1 MGNKSRLI
9 CRRGLTLVEMT
20 IVLGLVIMVAT
31 TAMPSIMKIVD
42 ANAYAQAENLM
53 AAQLRGARATAVF
66 NRLYAGVHHQRI
78 DATAP
83 GSERLK
89 DRFVVAVL
97 TEGEETYN
105 SKSIYADG
113 DPIHVSGAG
122 WDEESGATDSD
133 AHQQFDNYDNTTGT
147 WNTSATLSFTM
158 SGDELPH
165 ASGKA
170 DYKVYMRWGRWNS
183 DGSGE
188 NDDPEWKMSSN
199 APVTVSH
206 AMDDSGQISHTI
218 LVDQTLA
225 SRRWVLLGEFPFTKE
240 GVAKVTVR
248 ANGTD
253 GTVVVGGVLLATN
266 SGLNAFAM
274 ATGQSLKRVPGSMA
288 FGELT
293 TSGFGG
299 TPGTYNGTTNSFASG
314 VFDGGAY
321 DPVNEQSNDFTSFSV
336 VFSPHGMLSSLP
348 NGQRVLLS
356 NTLVE
361 GSKRL
366 WDKTVANK
374 IDAQGTTWGEPGA
387 SVITM
392 FNYAKFRTARDD
404 GVSFLNKTARLIP
417 VNVHM
422 GELIRE

>member
-9 CRRGLTLVEMT
+9 RQRGLTLVEMT

-31 TAMPSIMKIVD
+31 AAMPSIMKIVD

-66 NRLYAGVHHQRI
+66 NQLYSGVHHQRI
-78 DATAP
+78 DTTAR
-83 GSERLK
+83 GNERLK

-97 TEGEETYN
+97 TEGEETYD
-105 SKSIYADG
+105 SRSIFADV
-113 DPIHVSGAG
+113 DPLHVSGAG
-122 WDEESGATDSD
+122 WDEESGATDTD
-133 AHQQFDNYDNTTGT
+133 GHMQFDNYDNTTGT
-147 WNTSATLSFTM
+147 WNTSATLTFTM
-158 SGDELPH
+158 PGEQLPH
-165 ASGKA
+165 ASGIA
-170 DYKVYMRWGRWNS
+170 EYKVYMRWGRWES

-188 NDDPEWKMSSN
+188 TDDPEWKMATN
-199 APVTVSH
+199 TPVTVSH
-206 AMDDSGQISHTI
+206 VRDDSGQSVHTI
-218 LVDQTLA
+218 LVDQTIA
-225 SRRWVLLGEFPFTKE
+225 SRRWVLLGEFPFNKE
-240 GVAKVTVR
+240 GVAKVAVR
-248 ANGTD
+248 ANGAN

-274 ATGQSLKRVPGSMA
+274 ATGQSLKRIPGSMA
-288 FGELT
+288 FGELV

-299 TPGTYNGTTNSFASG
+299 TAGTFNGTTNSFSSG

-336 VFSPHGMLSSLP
+336 VFSPHGMLTSLP
-348 NGQRVLLS
+348 NGQKVLLS
-356 NTLVE
+356 NTLVA

-366 WDKTVANK
+366 WNKAVANK
-374 IDAQGTTWGEPGA
+374 MDAQGVTWGEPGV

-392 FNYAKFRTARDD
+392 FNYAKFRSARDD
-404 GVSFLNKTARLIP
+404 GISFLNKTARLIS

-422 GELIRE
+422 GELIAE